1 MLSIKLFPA
10 EYGDCIMLS
19 IGKENQYN
27 ILIDGGLSKTYQKY
41 IKSQIQHI
49 KEKRQKIGLLVC
61 THMDND
67 HICGLIQVLKEMN
80 SDFIDNVWYNGF
92 LQIVNSRFYS
102 QKENSFTDRDN
113 KILDE
118 IISQGVVSDAEQE
131 IGINEGMSLGVL
143 IEESKIP
150 LNLVVEGR
158 AICSELV
165 ENRYEIATNI
175 FITVL
180 GPSINNIIELEDNWK
195 KEMVSRNYMFRVS
208 DKIKLTAAFEYQ
220 IERIKSIYT
229 NESFKICENEDLTK
243 YIGDLSERDE
253 SIVNRSS
260 ISFILEYNDKKYLFL
275 GDTVI
280 DKAILK
286 NIENVV
292 GFEYRFSA
300 IKLPHH
306 GSRYNITHDF
316 ISRYS
321 ADEYYCLTNSIKYGH
336 PDLEVLATIL
346 CKDSKFKKLIFNY
359 PINKAYFLNK
369 EEWKEKYNYEVII
382 GNGKTIVERK
392 IGRAHV

>member
-1 MLSIKLFPA
+1 MMSIKLFPA

-41 IKSQIQHI
+41 IKSEIQHI

-67 HICGLIQVLKEMN
+67 HICGLIQVLKETN
-80 SDFIDNVWYNGF
+80 PDFIDNVWYNGF
-92 LQIVNSRFYS
+92 FQIVNSRFYS
-102 QKENSFTDRDN
+102 QKENCFTDRDN

-118 IISQGVVSDAEQE
+118 IISQGVVSDSEQE

-165 ENRYEIATNI
+165 KNRYEIATNI

-180 GPSINNIIELEDNWK
+180 GPSKNNIIELEDHWK
-195 KEMVSRNYMFRVS
+195 KDMVSRNYMFRVS
-208 DKIKLTAAFEYQ
+208 DKIKLTKAFEYQ
-220 IERIKSIYT
+220 MERIKSICS

-260 ISFILEYNDKKYLFL
+260 ISFILEYNEKKYLFL

-280 DKAILK
+280 DRTILK

-336 PDLEVLATIL
+336 PDLEVLSTIL

-359 PINKAYFLNK
+359 PIDKAYFLNK

-382 GNGKTIVERK
+382 GDGKTIVER
-392 IGRAHV
+392 IFE

>member
-19 IGKENQYN
+19 IGKYHQYN

-41 IKSQIQHI
+41 IKSEIQHI
-49 KEKRQKIGLLVC
+49 KEMRQKIGLIVC

-67 HICGLIQVLKEMN
+67 HICGLIQVLKEAD
-80 SDFIDNVWYNGF
+80 SDFVENIWYNGF
-92 LQIVNSRFYS
+92 LQIVDSRFYS
-102 QKENSFTDRDN
+102 QKENNFTDRDN
-113 KILDE
+113 KILDR
-118 IISQGVVSDAEQE
+118 IISKGMVSDAEQE

-143 IEESKIP
+143 IEERKIP
-150 LNLVVEGR
+150 LNLVVGGQV
-158 AICSELV
+158 ICSELV
-165 ENRYEIATNI
+165 ENRHEIASNI

-180 GPSINNIIELEDNWK
+180 GPSKNDIIELEDHWK

-208 DKIKLTAAFEYQ
+208 DKIKLTEAFEYQ
-220 IERIKSIYT
+220 IECIKSIY
-229 NESFKICENEDLTK
+229 NKESFKISEDEDLTK
-243 YIGDLSERDE
+243 YIGDLEESDE

-275 GDTVI
+275 GDAVI
-280 DKAILK
+280 DKALLK
-286 NIENVV
+286 KIEDVV

-321 ADEYYCLTNSIKYGH
+321 ADEYYCLTNSVKYGH

-359 PINKAYFLNK
+359 PIDKAYFLNK
-369 EEWKEKYNYEVII
+369 EEWKEKYNYDVII
-382 GNGKTIVERK
+382 GDGKTIVERTFE
-392 IGRAHV
+392 

>member
-19 IGKENQYN
+19 IGKHHQYN

-41 IKSQIQHI
+41 IKSEIQHI
-49 KEKRQKIGLLVC
+49 KEMRQKIGLIVC

-67 HICGLIQVLKEMN
+67 HICGLIQVLKEAD
-80 SDFIDNVWYNGF
+80 SDFIENIWYNGF
-92 LQIVNSRFYS
+92 LQIVDSRFYS
-102 QKENSFTDRDN
+102 QKENNFTDRDN
-113 KILDE
+113 KILDR
-118 IISQGVVSDAEQE
+118 IISKGMVSDAEQE

-143 IEESKIP
+143 IEERKIP
-150 LNLVVEGR
+150 LNLVVGGQV
-158 AICSELV
+158 ICSELV
-165 ENRYEIATNI
+165 ENRHEIASNI

-180 GPSINNIIELEDNWK
+180 GPSKNDIIELEDHWK

-208 DKIKLTAAFEYQ
+208 DKIKLTEAFEYQ
-220 IERIKSIYT
+220 IECIKSIY
-229 NESFKICENEDLTK
+229 NKESFKISEDEDLTK
-243 YIGDLSERDE
+243 YIGDLEESDE

-275 GDTVI
+275 GDAVI
-280 DKAILK
+280 DKALLK
-286 NIENVV
+286 KIEDVV

-321 ADEYYCLTNSIKYGH
+321 ADEYYCLTNSVKYGH
-336 PDLEVLATIL
+336 PDLEVFATIL

-359 PINKAYFLNK
+359 PIDKAYFLNK
-369 EEWKEKYNYEVII
+369 EEWKEKYNYDVII
-382 GNGKTIVERK
+382 GDGKTITERTFE
-392 IGRAHV
+392 

>member
-1 MLSIKLFPA
+1 MSIKLFPA

-19 IGKENQYN
+19 IGKGNQYN

-41 IKSQIQHI
+41 IKSEIQHI

-67 HICGLIQVLKEMN
+67 HICGLIQVLKETN
-80 SDFIDNVWYNGF
+80 PDFIDNVWYNGF
-92 LQIVNSRFYS
+92 FQIVNSRFYS
-102 QKENSFTDRDN
+102 QKENYFTDRDN

-118 IISQGVVSDAEQE
+118 IISQGVVSDSEQE

-180 GPSINNIIELEDNWK
+180 GPSKNNIIELEDHWK
-195 KEMVSRNYMFRVS
+195 KDMVSRNYMFRVS
-208 DKIKLTAAFEYQ
+208 DKIKLTEAFEYQ
-220 IERIKSIYT
+220 IECIKSIYT

-260 ISFILEYNDKKYLFL
+260 ISFILEYNKRKYLFL

-280 DKAILK
+280 DKTILK

-359 PINKAYFLNK
+359 PIDKAYFLNK
-369 EEWKEKYNYEVII
+369 EEWKEKHNYEVII
-382 GNGKTIVERK
+382 GDGKTIVER
-392 IGRAHV
+392 IFE

>member
-1 MLSIKLFPA
+1 
-10 EYGDCIMLS
+10 MLS

-180 GPSINNIIELEDNWK
+180 GPSINNIIELEDHWK

-382 GNGKTIVERK
+382 GNGKTIVER
-392 IGRAHV
+392 IFE

>member
-1 MLSIKLFPA
+1 MMSIKLFPA

-41 IKSQIQHI
+41 IKLEIQHI

-67 HICGLIQVLKEMN
+67 HICGLIQVLKETN
-80 SDFIDNVWYNGF
+80 PDFIDNVWYNGF
-92 LQIVNSRFYS
+92 FQIVNSRFYS
-102 QKENSFTDRDN
+102 QKENRFTDRDN

-118 IISQGVVSDAEQE
+118 IIFQGMVSDSEQE

-143 IEESKIP
+143 IEENKIP

-165 ENRYEIATNI
+165 KNRYEIATNI

-180 GPSINNIIELEDNWK
+180 GPSKNNIIELEDHWK
-195 KEMVSRNYMFRVS
+195 KDMVSRNYMFRVS
-208 DKIKLTAAFEYQ
+208 DKIKLTEAFEYQ

-260 ISFILEYNDKKYLFL
+260 ISFILEYNKRKYLFL

-280 DKAILK
+280 DKTILK

-292 GFEYRFSA
+292 GFAYRFSA

-359 PINKAYFLNK
+359 PIDKAYFLNK

-382 GNGKTIVERK
+382 GDGKTIVER
-392 IGRAHV
+392 IFE

>member
-1 MLSIKLFPA
+1 MMSIKLFPA

-27 ILIDGGLSKTYQKY
+27 ILIDGSLSKTYQKY
-41 IKSQIQHI
+41 IKSEIQHI

-67 HICGLIQVLKEMN
+67 HICGLIQVLKETN
-80 SDFIDNVWYNGF
+80 PDFIDNVWYNGF
-92 LQIVNSRFYS
+92 FQIVNSRFYS
-102 QKENSFTDRDN
+102 QKENCFTDRDN

-118 IISQGVVSDAEQE
+118 IISQGVVSDSEQE

-180 GPSINNIIELEDNWK
+180 GPSKNNIIELEDHWK
-195 KEMVSRNYMFRVS
+195 KDMVSRNYMFRVS
-208 DKIKLTAAFEYQ
+208 DKIKLTEAFEYQ

-260 ISFILEYNDKKYLFL
+260 ISFILEYNKRKYLFL

-280 DKAILK
+280 DKTILK

-292 GFEYRFSA
+292 GLEYRFSA

-316 ISRYS
+316 INRYS

-359 PINKAYFLNK
+359 PIDKAYFLNK

-382 GNGKTIVERK
+382 GDGKNIVER
-392 IGRAHV
+392 IFE

>member
-1 MLSIKLFPA
+1 MMSIKLFPA

-19 IGKENQYN
+19 IGKGNQYN

-41 IKSQIQHI
+41 IKSEIQHI

-67 HICGLIQVLKEMN
+67 HICGLIQVLKETN
-80 SDFIDNVWYNGF
+80 PDFIDNVWYNGF
-92 LQIVNSRFYS
+92 FQIVNSRFYS
-102 QKENSFTDRDN
+102 QKENYFTDRDN

-118 IISQGVVSDAEQE
+118 IISQGVVSDSEQE

-150 LNLVVEGR
+150 LNLVLEGR

-180 GPSINNIIELEDNWK
+180 GPSKNNIIELEDHWK
-195 KEMVSRNYMFRVS
+195 KDMVSRNYMFRVS
-208 DKIKLTAAFEYQ
+208 DKIKLTEAFEYQ
-220 IERIKSIYT
+220 IECIKSIYT

-260 ISFILEYNDKKYLFL
+260 ISFILEYNKRKYLFL

-280 DKAILK
+280 DKTILK

-359 PINKAYFLNK
+359 PIDKAYFLNK
-369 EEWKEKYNYEVII
+369 EEWKEKHNYEVII
-382 GNGKTIVERK
+382 GDGKTIVER
-392 IGRAHV
+392 IFE

>member
-1 MLSIKLFPA
+1 MMSIKLFPA

-19 IGKENQYN
+19 IGKGNQYN

-41 IKSQIQHI
+41 IKSEIQHI

-67 HICGLIQVLKEMN
+67 HICGLIQVLKETN
-80 SDFIDNVWYNGF
+80 PDFIDNVWYNGF
-92 LQIVNSRFYS
+92 FQIVNSRFYS
-102 QKENSFTDRDN
+102 QKENYFTDRDN

-118 IISQGVVSDAEQE
+118 IISQGVVSDSEQE

-180 GPSINNIIELEDNWK
+180 GPSKNNIIELEDHWK
-195 KEMVSRNYMFRVS
+195 KDMVSRNYMFRVS
-208 DKIKLTAAFEYQ
+208 DKIKLTEAFEYQ
-220 IERIKSIYT
+220 IECIKSIYT
-229 NESFKICENEDLTK
+229 NENFKICENEDLTK

-260 ISFILEYNDKKYLFL
+260 ISFILEYNKRKYLFL

-280 DKAILK
+280 DKTILK

-359 PINKAYFLNK
+359 PIDKAYFLNK
-369 EEWKEKYNYEVII
+369 EEWKEKHNYEVII
-382 GNGKTIVERK
+382 GDGKTIVER
-392 IGRAHV
+392 IFE

>member
-19 IGKENQYN
+19 IGEENQYN
-27 ILIDGGLSKTYQKY
+27 ILIDGGLSKTYQKH
-41 IKSQIQHI
+41 IKFETRHI
-49 KEKRQKIGLLVC
+49 KEMGQKIGLIVC

-67 HICGLIQVLKEMN
+67 HICGLIPVLKETN
-80 SDFIDNVWYNGF
+80 SDFIENIWYNGF

-118 IISQGVVSDAEQE
+118 IISQGMISDTEQE

-143 IEESKIP
+143 IEENRIP
-150 LNLVVEGR
+150 LNLVAEGR

-165 ENRYEIATNI
+165 ENRYEIASNI

-180 GPSINNIIELEDNWK
+180 GPSKDNIIELENYWK
-195 KEMVSRNYMFRVS
+195 NEMVSRNYMFRVS
-208 DKIKLTAAFEYQ
+208 NKIKLTEAFEYQ

-229 NESFKICENEDLTK
+229 NESFKISENEDLTK
-243 YIGDLSERDE
+243 YIGELEERDE

-280 DKAILK
+280 DKTILN
-286 NIENVV
+286 NIESVV
-292 GFEYRFSA
+292 GYECRFSA

-306 GSRYNITHDF
+306 GSRYNITKDF

-321 ADEYYCLTNSIKYGH
+321 ADEYYCLTNSAKYGH

-359 PINKAYFLNK
+359 PIDKAYFLNK
-369 EEWKEKYNYEVII
+369 EEWKEKYNYDVII
-382 GNGKTIVERK
+382 GDGKTIVER
-392 IGRAHV
+392 IFE

>member
-1 MLSIKLFPA
+1 MMSIKLFPA

-19 IGKENQYN
+19 IGKGNQYN

-41 IKSQIQHI
+41 IKSEIQHI

-67 HICGLIQVLKEMN
+67 HICGLIQVLKETN
-80 SDFIDNVWYNGF
+80 PDFIDNVWYNGF
-92 LQIVNSRFYS
+92 FQIVNSRFYS
-102 QKENSFTDRDN
+102 QKENYFTDRDN

-118 IISQGVVSDAEQE
+118 IISQGVVSDSEQE
-131 IGINEGMSLGVL
+131 IGINEGTSLGVL

-180 GPSINNIIELEDNWK
+180 GPSKNNIIELENHWK
-195 KEMVSRNYMFRVS
+195 KDMVSRNYMFRVS
-208 DKIKLTAAFEYQ
+208 DKIKLTEAFEYQ

-260 ISFILEYNDKKYLFL
+260 ISFILEYNKRKYLFL

-280 DKAILK
+280 DNTILK

-359 PINKAYFLNK
+359 PIDKAYFLNK

-382 GNGKTIVERK
+382 GDGKSIVER
-392 IGRAHV
+392 IFE

>member
-1 MLSIKLFPA
+1 MMSIKLFPA

-19 IGKENQYN
+19 IGKGNQYN

-41 IKSQIQHI
+41 IKSEIQHI

-67 HICGLIQVLKEMN
+67 HICGLIQVLKETN
-80 SDFIDNVWYNGF
+80 PDFIDNVWYNGF
-92 LQIVNSRFYS
+92 FQIVNSRFYS
-102 QKENSFTDRDN
+102 QKENYFMDRDN

-118 IISQGVVSDAEQE
+118 IISQGVVSDSEQE

-180 GPSINNIIELEDNWK
+180 GPSKNNIIELEDHWK
-195 KEMVSRNYMFRVS
+195 KDMVSRNYMFRVS
-208 DKIKLTAAFEYQ
+208 DKIKLTEAFEYQ
-220 IERIKSIYT
+220 IECIKSIYT

-260 ISFILEYNDKKYLFL
+260 ISFILEYNKRKYLFL

-280 DKAILK
+280 DKTILK

-300 IKLPHH
+300 IKLPHY

-359 PINKAYFLNK
+359 PIDKAYFLNK
-369 EEWKEKYNYEVII
+369 EEWKEKHNYEVII
-382 GNGKTIVERK
+382 GDGKTIVER
-392 IGRAHV
+392 IFE

>member
-19 IGKENQYN
+19 IGKHHQYN

-41 IKSQIQHI
+41 IKSEIQHI
-49 KEKRQKIGLLVC
+49 KEMRQKIGLIVC

-67 HICGLIQVLKEMN
+67 HICGLIQVLKEAD
-80 SDFIDNVWYNGF
+80 SDFIENIWYNGF
-92 LQIVNSRFYS
+92 LQIVDSRFYS
-102 QKENSFTDRDN
+102 QKENNFTDRDN
-113 KILDE
+113 KILDR
-118 IISQGVVSDAEQE
+118 IISKGMVSDAEQE

-143 IEESKIP
+143 IEERKIP
-150 LNLVVEGR
+150 LNLVVGGQV
-158 AICSELV
+158 ICSELV
-165 ENRYEIATNI
+165 ENRHEIASNI

-180 GPSINNIIELEDNWK
+180 GPSKNDIIELEDHWK

-208 DKIKLTAAFEYQ
+208 DKIKLTEAFEYQ
-220 IERIKSIYT
+220 IECIKSIY
-229 NESFKICENEDLTK
+229 NKESFKISEDEDLTK
-243 YIGDLSERDE
+243 YIGDLEESDE

-275 GDTVI
+275 GDAVI
-280 DKAILK
+280 DKALLK
-286 NIENVV
+286 KIEDVV

-321 ADEYYCLTNSIKYGH
+321 ADEYYCLTNSVKYGH

-359 PINKAYFLNK
+359 PIDKAYFLNK
-369 EEWKEKYNYEVII
+369 EEWKEKYNYDVII
-382 GNGKTIVERK
+382 GDGKTIAERMFE
-392 IGRAHV
+392 

>member
-1 MLSIKLFPA
+1 MMSIKLFPA

-19 IGKENQYN
+19 IGKGNQYN

-41 IKSQIQHI
+41 IKSEIQHI

-67 HICGLIQVLKEMN
+67 HICGLIQVLKETN
-80 SDFIDNVWYNGF
+80 PDFIDNVWYNGF
-92 LQIVNSRFYS
+92 FQIVNSRFYS
-102 QKENSFTDRDN
+102 QKENYFTDRDN

-118 IISQGVVSDAEQE
+118 IISQGVVSDSEQE

-180 GPSINNIIELEDNWK
+180 GPSKNNIIELEDHWK
-195 KEMVSRNYMFRVS
+195 KDMVSRNYMFRVS
-208 DKIKLTAAFEYQ
+208 DKIKLTEAFEYQ
-220 IERIKSIYT
+220 IECIKSTYT

-260 ISFILEYNDKKYLFL
+260 ISFILEYNKRKYLFL

-280 DKAILK
+280 DKTILK

-359 PINKAYFLNK
+359 PIDKAYFLNK
-369 EEWKEKYNYEVII
+369 EEWKEKHNYEVII
-382 GNGKTIVERK
+382 GDGKTIVER
-392 IGRAHV
+392 IFE

>member
-1 MLSIKLFPA
+1 MMSIKLFPA
-10 EYGDCIMLS
+10 EYVDCIMLS
-19 IGKENQYN
+19 IGKGNQYN

-41 IKSQIQHI
+41 IKSEIQHI

-67 HICGLIQVLKEMN
+67 HICGLIQVLKETN
-80 SDFIDNVWYNGF
+80 PDFIDNVWYNGF
-92 LQIVNSRFYS
+92 IQIINSRFYS

-118 IISQGVVSDAEQE
+118 IISQGVVSDSEQE

-180 GPSINNIIELEDNWK
+180 GPSKNNIIELEDHWK
-195 KEMVSRNYMFRVS
+195 KDMVSRNYMFRVS
-208 DKIKLTAAFEYQ
+208 DKIKLTEAFEYQ
-220 IERIKSIYT
+220 IECIKSIYT

-260 ISFILEYNDKKYLFL
+260 ISFILEYNKRKYLFL

-280 DKAILK
+280 DKTILK

-359 PINKAYFLNK
+359 PIDKAYFLNK
-369 EEWKEKYNYEVII
+369 EEWKEKHNYEVII
-382 GNGKTIVERK
+382 GDGKTIVER
-392 IGRAHV
+392 IFE

>member
-1 MLSIKLFPA
+1 MMSIKLFPA

-41 IKSQIQHI
+41 IKLEIQHI

-67 HICGLIQVLKEMN
+67 HICGLIQVLKETN
-80 SDFIDNVWYNGF
+80 PDFIDNIWYNGF
-92 LQIVNSRFYS
+92 FQIVNSPFYS
-102 QKENSFTDRDN
+102 QKENCFTDRDN

-118 IISQGVVSDAEQE
+118 IIFQGVVSDSEQE

-180 GPSINNIIELEDNWK
+180 GPSKNNIIELEDHWK
-195 KEMVSRNYMFRVS
+195 KDMVSRNYMFRVS
-208 DKIKLTAAFEYQ
+208 DKIKLTEAFEYQ

-260 ISFILEYNDKKYLFL
+260 ISFILEYNKRKYLFL

-280 DKAILK
+280 DKTILK

-359 PINKAYFLNK
+359 PIDKAYFLNK

-382 GNGKTIVERK
+382 GDGKSIVER
-392 IGRAHV
+392 IFE